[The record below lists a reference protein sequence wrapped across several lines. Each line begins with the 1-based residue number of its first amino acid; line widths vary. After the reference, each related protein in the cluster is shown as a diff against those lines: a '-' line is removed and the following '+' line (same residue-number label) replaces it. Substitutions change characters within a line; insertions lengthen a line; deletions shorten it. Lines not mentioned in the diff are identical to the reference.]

1 MSDWEPSRRP
11 SSPLLRRAAR
21 ERQLASAADAAE
33 NVAAV
38 RRAVP
43 CLGCLNSALAGVS
56 SGECW
61 DHPGK
66 HRCERC
72 ELGGSCRPI
81 SLNGFAQE
89 KDKRRIAVK
98 VVLAGISA
106 GTFPSAGDPRLA

>member
-1 MSDWEPSRRP
+1 MSSSPLSSPPADLDDWEPSRRP

-38 RRAVP
+38 RRVVP
-43 CLGCLNSALAGVS
+43 CLGCLNSALAG
-56 SGECW
+56 
-61 DHPGK
+61 
-66 HRCERC
+66 
-72 ELGGSCRPI
+72 
-81 SLNGFAQE
+81 E

-98 VVLAGISA
+98 VVLAGIAA